1 MAIESAYVLAKC
13 LRAAE
18 TPEAGL
24 LAYEQARFDRT
35 AMITNQSWK
44 LGKIFAYENPLK
56 CWLRDRL
63 FGLAGGLAVK
73 QTEKVIGVE
82 V

>member
-18 TPEAGL
+18 TAESGL
-24 LAYEQARFDRT
+24 KAYEQARFDRT

-44 LGKIFAYENPLK
+44 YGKIFAYENPVK

-63 FGLAGGLAVK
+63 SALLGGMAVK
-73 QTEKVIGVE
+73 QTEKIIGVE
-82 V
+82 I